1 MYAHRLCNFH
11 NFVKKLKAVV
21 HHGHITNHGTN
32 GRIYADVLYRRQ
44 GCNQQ
49 RIMDEIVAALRQIT
63 EENQE
68 IPQGSIEEIMIKKHG
83 YTWQEIR
90 QAQSILFLA
99 REKI

>member
-1 MYAHRLCNFH
+1 
-11 NFVKKLKAVV
+11 
-21 HHGHITNHGTN
+21 
-32 GRIYADVLYRRQ
+32 
-44 GCNQQ
+44 
-49 RIMDEIVAALRQIT
+49 MDEIVAALRQIT

-68 IPQGSIEEIMIKKHG
+68 IPQGSIEEIMIKNHG

>member
-1 MYAHRLCNFH
+1 
-11 NFVKKLKAVV
+11 
-21 HHGHITNHGTN
+21 
-32 GRIYADVLYRRQ
+32 
-44 GCNQQ
+44 
-49 RIMDEIVAALRQIT
+49 MDEIVAALRQIT

-68 IPQGSIEEIMIKKHG
+68 IPQGTIEEIMIKKHG